1 MRVCYA
7 SVSLIDDDRCSAPM
21 ARPPGRSMAG
31 GRSPLTLDARSR
43 LYIDSDDKLVR
54 ELLRRSRQ
62 GTDDVRQ

>member
-1 MRVCYA
+1 
-7 SVSLIDDDRCSAPM
+7 
-21 ARPPGRSMAG
+21 MAG